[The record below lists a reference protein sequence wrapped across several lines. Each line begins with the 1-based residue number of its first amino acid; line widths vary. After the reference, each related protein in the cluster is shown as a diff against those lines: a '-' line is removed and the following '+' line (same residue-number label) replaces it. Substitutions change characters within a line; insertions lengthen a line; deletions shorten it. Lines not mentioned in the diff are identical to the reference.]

1 MKKLFII
8 ANWMQGKAL
17 SGGDRIFIELS
28 KRWSQKLDISIFI
41 SKEGAHIC
49 RREDLNIENQNI
61 WTSDIFS
68 GHYFIDGTYRTI
80 IGILKALRMHT
91 NQGDIV
97 LSSSDFLPDA
107 IPAFILKLKNP
118 QVKWI
123 ASFYLFAP
131 KPWQKISPYK
141 GTKYLLGLV
150 YWLSQLPAYYI
161 IKKFSDIVFVTS
173 QPDIKPFMTKYR
185 DIKNIIPVRGGVDV
199 LAAKKYFDQEEFIP
213 FEDRIYDACFIGR
226 FHYQKGILELIHIWK
241 KVCNIRPQ
249 SRIAIVGIGPL
260 EDKMHSL
267 IKHMNLQTNI
277 HLLGFLNGADKY
289 AVFKKSKIIVH
300 PATYDSGGMA
310 AAEAMAWG
318 LPGVSFDL
326 KALKSYYPKGMLK
339 TECFDL
345 DAFAKNILHLLSDHN
360 AHLTLS
366 QEALA
371 LVRKEWDWDQ
381 QAQIIL
387 RQVTTTLD

>member
-28 KRWSQKLDISIFI
+28 KRWSQKLDISIFL

-49 RREDLNIENQNI
+49 RREDLSVANQNI

-68 GHYFIDGTYRTI
+68 GHYLIDGIYRTI
-80 IGILKALRMHT
+80 TGIFKALRMQT

-131 KPWQKISPYK
+131 KPWQKNSPYK

-173 QPDIKPFMTKYR
+173 QPDIKPFITKKR
-185 DIKNIIPVRGGVDV
+185 GIKKIIPVRGGVDV
-199 LAAKKYFDQEEFIP
+199 LAAKQYFEQGEFIP
-213 FEDRIYDACFIGR
+213 FENRNYDACFVGR
-226 FHYQKGILELIHIWK
+226 FHYQKGVLELIRIWK
-241 KVCNIRPQ
+241 VVCTKKPKCRLALI
-249 SRIAIVGIGPL
+249 GIGPL
-260 EDKMHSL
+260 EGEIQSL
-267 IKHMNLQTNI
+267 IKQMGLKPNI
-277 HLLGFLNGADKY
+277 TLLGFLNGTEKFN
-289 AVFKKSKIIVH
+289 VFKQSKIVLH

-310 AAEAMAWG
+310 PAEAMAWG

-326 KALKSYYPKGMLK
+326 ESLKSYYPKGILK
-339 TECFDL
+339 TECFNL
-345 DAFAKNILHLLSDHN
+345 DAFANNILHLLSDPN
-360 AHLTLS
+360 DHLALS

-371 LVRKEWDWDQ
+371 LIREQWNWDQ
-381 QAQIIL
+381 QAHNIL
-387 RQVTTTLD
+387 HQVTTILD